1 MSLKNKKILVTGG
14 AGFIG
19 SNLCEFMLKQGSK
32 VICLDNL
39 STGNIK
45 NIESFLNHRNFKF
58 TNGDIRNLN
67 DCLESAKNV
76 DYILHQAA
84 LGSVPRSIED
94 PVTSSEVNI
103 IGFLNML
110 IAAKENKVKRF
121 VYAASSSTYGDS
133 LDLPKKENNIGK
145 PLSIYAITKYTNE
158 MYSDVF
164 SKIFGLE
171 TIGLRYFNVY
181 GKRQD
186 PNGSYA
192 AVIPKF
198 VKQLINGE
206 NPTIN
211 GDGTNSRDFT
221 YIDDVVNANILSLLT
236 TNKEAINNV
245 YNIAY
250 GEKNSLNDLAKYLK
264 KYLSFYRK
272 SIDKIEIIYGPEREG
287 DIAHSL
293 ACIEKANNKLN
304 YIPKFSLEKGLKKAI
319 GWYWQNLI

>member
-1 MSLKNKKILVTGG
+1 MSLKNKKILITGG

-67 DCLESAKNV
+67 DCIESAKNV

-221 YIDDVVNANILSLLT
+221 YIDDVVNANVLSLLT

-264 KYLSFYRK
+264 KHLSFYRK

-319 GWYWQNLI
+319 GWYWKNLI

>member
-1 MSLKNKKILVTGG
+1 MSLKNKKILITGG

-19 SNLCEFMLKQGSK
+19 SNLCEFLLKQGSK

-39 STGNIK
+39 STGNVK

-67 DCLESAKNV
+67 DCIESAKNV

-245 YNIAY
+245 YNIAC

-264 KYLSFYRK
+264 KYLSIYRK

-293 ACIEKANNKLN
+293 ACIEKAKNKLN
-304 YIPKFSLEKGLKKAI
+304 YIPKFSLDKGLKKAI
-319 GWYWQNLI
+319 GWYWQNLT

>member
-164 SKIFGLE
+164 SKIFE
-171 TIGLRYFNVY
+171 
-181 GKRQD
+181 
-186 PNGSYA
+186 
-192 AVIPKF
+192 
-198 VKQLINGE
+198 
-206 NPTIN
+206 
-211 GDGTNSRDFT
+211 
-221 YIDDVVNANILSLLT
+221 
-236 TNKEAINNV
+236 
-245 YNIAY
+245 
-250 GEKNSLNDLAKYLK
+250 DL
-264 KYLSFYRK
+264 
-272 SIDKIEIIYGPEREG
+272 
-287 DIAHSL
+287 
-293 ACIEKANNKLN
+293 
-304 YIPKFSLEKGLKKAI
+304 
-319 GWYWQNLI
+319 

>member
-1 MSLKNKKILVTGG
+1 MSLKNKKILITGG

-19 SNLCEFMLKQGSK
+19 SNLCEFLLKQGSK

-110 IAAKENKVKRF
+110 IAAKENNVRRF

-236 TNKEAINNV
+236 TNKDAINNV

-264 KYLSFYRK
+264 KYLSIYRK
-272 SIDKIEIIYGPEREG
+272 SIDKIEIIHGPEREG

-293 ACIEKANNKLN
+293 ACIEKAKNKLN
-304 YIPKFSLEKGLKKAI
+304 YMPKFSLNKGLKKAI
-319 GWYWQNLI
+319 SWYWQNLT

>member
-1 MSLKNKKILVTGG
+1 MSLKNKKILITGG

-67 DCLESAKNV
+67 DCIESAKNV

-221 YIDDVVNANILSLLT
+221 YIDDVVNANVLSLLT

-319 GWYWQNLI
+319 GWYWKNLI

>member
-1 MSLKNKKILVTGG
+1 MSLKNKKILITGG

-19 SNLCEFMLKQGSK
+19 SNLCEFLLKQGSK

-67 DCLESAKNV
+67 DCIESAKNV

-145 PLSIYAITKYTNE
+145 PLSVYAITKYTNE

-264 KYLSFYRK
+264 KYLSIYRK
-272 SIDKIEIIYGPEREG
+272 SIDKIEIIHGPEREG

-293 ACIEKANNKLN
+293 ACIEKAKNKLN

-319 GWYWQNLI
+319 GWYWKNLI

>member
-1 MSLKNKKILVTGG
+1 MSLKNKKILITGG

-19 SNLCEFMLKQGSK
+19 SNLCEILLKQGSK

-319 GWYWQNLI
+319 GWYWKNLI